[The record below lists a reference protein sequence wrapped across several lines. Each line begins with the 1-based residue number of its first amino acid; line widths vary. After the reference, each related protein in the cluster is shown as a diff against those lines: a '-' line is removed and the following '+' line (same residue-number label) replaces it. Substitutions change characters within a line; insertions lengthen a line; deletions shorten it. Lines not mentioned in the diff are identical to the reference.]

1 MSSLQFAK
9 LNLDMIALNIQS
21 LNSASERNEALD
33 LLAQLAQDLE
43 KSNQAETV
51 FENYKNQLL
60 RTTVSVASSQE
71 LSTIAVSKKLRL
83 SEKKALLE
91 EKYKCQRCGKCFPS
105 SSKLLRHSN
114 SSRGCTLFA
123 SEESK
128 AFQCPECDHR
138 TNTRDGL
145 TTHRVKHTD
154 RYKCIECG
162 RGFSCPRDQEKHQ
175 RNPKNCQKYMSL
187 MEHSSSLL

>member
-1 MSSLQFAK
+1 
-9 LNLDMIALNIQS
+9 MIALNIQS

-60 RTTVSVASSQE
+60 RTTVSVTSSQE

-91 EKYKCQRCGKCFPS
+91 EKYKCQRCGKCFP
-105 SSKLLRHSN
+105 N
-114 SSRGCTLFA
+114 T
-123 SEESK
+123 
-128 AFQCPECDHR
+128 FQ
-138 TNTRDGL
+138 
-145 TTHRVKHTD
+145 
-154 RYKCIECG
+154 
-162 RGFSCPRDQEKHQ
+162 
-175 RNPKNCQKYMSL
+175 
-187 MEHSSSLL
+187 